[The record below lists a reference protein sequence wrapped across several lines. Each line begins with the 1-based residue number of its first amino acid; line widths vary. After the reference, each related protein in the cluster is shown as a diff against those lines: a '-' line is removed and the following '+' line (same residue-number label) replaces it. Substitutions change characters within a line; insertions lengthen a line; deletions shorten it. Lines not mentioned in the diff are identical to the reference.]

1 MILDAGYYSEIAMA
15 DYLADPCKE
24 PSLSTSTAAAL
35 FERSARHAKQEHP
48 RLGGKLG
55 DTSPRAD
62 IGSAVHAKVLGGYE
76 VVYAAA
82 EFKDWRKDAA
92 KEFRDQ
98 AREMNK
104 IPLLASDRHQVEM
117 AAGAISLALMK
128 LGGPG
133 KTEQTMIFQHN
144 GVWCRSRADWL
155 GAQDDIDIKT
165 CTDADETTWLRQ
177 CVEAHNLDVQ
187 MGLRSL
193 GHAALGQP
201 RRMAWLLGE
210 IDPPYETNLIYLGN
224 SMLHL
229 ASVKIDY
236 AAKVWRQCLDMQ
248 TWPGYANEAK
258 TAEAAPFAEARIME
272 RLRARGVA

>member
-24 PSLSTSTAAAL
+24 PSLSTSTAATL

-76 VVYAAA
+76 VVYADP
-82 EFKDWRKDAA
+82 EFKDWRKDAV
-92 KEFRDQ
+92 KTFRDQ

-117 AAGAISLALMK
+117 AAGAASMALAL
-128 LGGPG
+128 LGEA

-155 GAQDDIDIKT
+155 GPQDDVDLKT
-165 CTDADETTWLRQ
+165 CADADETTWIRQ
-177 CVEAHNLDVQ
+177 CVEANNLDIQ

-193 GHAALGQP
+193 GHVALGQP
-201 RRMAWLLGE
+201 RRMAWLLVE
-210 IDPPYETNLIYLGN
+210 IEPPYATNLIYLGN
-224 SMLHL
+224 SLLHL
-229 ASVKIDY
+229 AGVKIDY
-236 AAKVWRQCLDMQ
+236 AAKVWRQCLDTQ
-248 TWPGYANEAK
+248 TWPGYSSEAK
-258 TAEAAPFAEARIME
+258 TAEAAPFAETRIME
-272 RLRARGVA
+272 RLRARGMA